1 MVGDQRH
8 LHDPAA
14 AEKFARALGLMVGG
28 HHPFVGDWKVKG
40 LYAYR
45 SGKYKGQAYFGT
57 GGSESDRLKDIYNP
71 INPGESNQKYR
82 PWNRDDPKIPE
93 EIRQK
98 LIRLE
103 DRMNQTR
110 QPSTKPPSRD
120 MLQGENILVSEH
132 SIPEYNGIYTI
143 QDNEINGK
151 PWFKNNSGCILYF
164 YNANSGGGPSWS
176 LDDRSQ
182 DGTNDWFRGG
192 WIEPPN
198 SGGPPLGTRRW
209 EGAGTIRM
217 ESASI
222 PDESGEP
229 ILNSDQKYVFAREEG
244 GWHWHDERARAMG
257 GNLASITS
265 AEENEQVTRI
275 ANGNVVWIGG
285 IRKGSG
291 NGPGAN
297 HWYWSDGRPWTYTN
311 WHPGEPNN
319 YGGVENRVHLGWHTA
334 RTWNDVHDGWR
345 GPAVYELSPET
356 SPATTSVEGKFEFV
370 PVSDYDEVWND
381 SGSGANQD
389 VSVWRPR
396 VPAGCHLIGMTAKN
410 GHSRPTF
417 PTLVIRAGGRDI
429 APPERF
435 DLVWWQER
443 GRRRF
448 WCWRPIPPAGYVS
461 LGDVGTTS
469 ETPPSH
475 KDVAC
480 VALACLS
487 PNRQPLGGQIW
498 NDRGGGAPKDAA
510 FFEQPGGT
518 GLFRCSDDATHNKP
532 RGEFPIPAGASTSL
546 HTTQTVATQPLDET
560 AKESTKN
567 AAKIAFGI
575 VISLIMPGLPL
586 LIIGS
591 TSTSEDRLGMI
602 IPGAILTSIG
612 SLALIIMLLM
622 WGGSRKQESG
632 PKSSIDI
639 LEATTKNGV
648 YFRINNPP
656 TSNDAWVGIYP
667 RGSEDSD
674 HGEEGVRWHWLR
686 DIDVNKARFFEKS
699 EGRWSIRVFSD
710 SGYTL
715 DSQDDF
721 EVIPKDDQWWKD

>member
-1 MVGDQRH
+1 
-8 LHDPAA
+8 
-14 AEKFARALGLMVGG
+14 
-28 HHPFVGDWKVKG
+28 
-40 LYAYR
+40 
-45 SGKYKGQAYFGT
+45 
-57 GGSESDRLKDIYNP
+57 
-71 INPGESNQKYR
+71 
-82 PWNRDDPKIPE
+82 
-93 EIRQK
+93 
-98 LIRLE
+98 
-103 DRMNQTR
+103 
-110 QPSTKPPSRD
+110 
-120 MLQGENILVSEH
+120 MLQGENILVSKH

-164 YNANSGGGPSWS
+164 YDANSGGGPSWS

-209 EGAGTIRM
+209 EGAGTIKM
-217 ESASI
+217 ESVSI

-229 ILNSDQKYVFAREEG
+229 ILNSNQKYVFAREEG
-244 GWHWHDERARAMG
+244 GWHWHNERARAMG

-319 YGGVENRVHLGWHTA
+319 YGGVENRVQLGLGAA
-334 RTWNDVHDGWR
+334 RTWNDIHEGWS
-345 GPAVYELSPET
+345 GPAVYELSAET
-356 SPATTSVEGKFEFV
+356 SPAKTSVEEKFEFV

-429 APPERF
+429 APPKRF

-510 FFEQPGGT
+510 FYEQPGGT
-518 GLFRCSDDATHNKP
+518 GLFRCSDDDTHNKP
-532 RGEFPIPAGASTSL
+532 RGEFPIPAGAWTTP
-546 HTTQTVATQPLDET
+546 HTTQATNGIEILEAVVGKPVRFRINNPPSSNDAWVGIYHPSSSDQEIGKQKQQWEWLRDLDVNNASLTEKYEGNWSIRVFSDGGYRLHERKDFAVKPKHVATGRARARSNKRPVI
-560 AKESTKN
+560 
-567 AAKIAFGI
+567 AAFVTGMFLFGI
-575 VISLIMPGLPL
+575 GLPL
-586 LIIGS
+586 LIVGS
-591 TSTSEDRLGMI
+591 TSTSEDRLAMI
-602 IPGAILTSIG
+602 IPGAISLGAGSFSILVSAIWG
-612 SLALIIMLLM
+612 LSL
-622 WGGSRKQESG
+622 GGKSVSTQYTESAK
-632 PKSSIDI
+632 PVQNPSIEI
-639 LEATTKNGV
+639 LEAVVGEPV
-648 YFRINNPP
+648 RFRIKGQAND
-656 TSNDAWVGIYP
+656 NDAWVGIYP
-667 RGSEDSD
+667 SSLEDND
-674 HGEEGVRWHWLR
+674 HGEEGDRWKWLK
-686 DIDVNKARFFEKS
+686 DMDLDSASFPEQS
-699 EGRWSIRVFSD
+699 EGRWSIRVFKD
-710 SGYTL
+710 GGYAVV
-715 DSQDDF
+715 SRVDF
-721 EVIPKDDQWWKD
+721 DILPKKERWWED